1 MLTQEPRIVIGED
14 EALMRDGLQLILE
27 RSGFRVLAA
36 VQDGRALVEVTERH
50 RPDLVVT
57 DIRMPPTHRDEGL
70 RATREIK
77 SRWPETGVMMLSH
90 HAQRGIAVDLVR
102 DHATGIGY
110 LLKQRIADVDQFTH
124 DLRAVAGGRT
134 VMDPEVVTV
143 LMSGAPAG
151 SIQSLTERQERV
163 LALMARGFSNAAIA
177 EELHVSEK
185 SVVHYVSQIYKT
197 LRLPVDAD
205 SHRRVQAVI
214 RFLAGDRPADQP

>member
-1 MLTQEPRIVIGED
+1 MQGPRVIIGED
-14 EALMRDGLQLILE
+14 EALMRQGLQLILE
-27 RSGFRVLAA
+27 RSGFQVLATA
-36 VQDGRALVEVTERH
+36 EDGQALVAATERH

-77 SRWPETGVMMLSH
+77 TRWPGIGVMMLSH

-110 LLKQRIADVDQFTH
+110 LLKQRVADVDQFTH

-134 VMDPEVVTV
+134 VMDPEVVTL
-143 LMSGAPAG
+143 LMSGASAG
-151 SIQSLTERQERV
+151 ATRNLTERQERV
-163 LALMARGFSNAAIA
+163 LGLMARGFSNAAIA
-177 EELHVSEK
+177 RELHVSEK
-185 SVVHYVSQIYKT
+185 SVVHHVSHIYE
-197 LRLPVDAD
+197 LLQLPVAED

-214 RFLAGDRPADQP
+214 KFLAG